1 MPHKLGGT
9 NFWPTPWMAMKSSD
23 SYDMIAQIEGIEQYN
38 PGRNVSCIHLRV
50 IGRIR
55 GQRTLVWK
63 GWRCPLPEEGGGGR
77 APYNGLYE
85 DVTPERVNFFTFPG
99 FLKGKGYH
107 QLMCIKG
114 L

>member
-1 MPHKLGGT
+1 MKG
-9 NFWPTPWMAMKSSD
+9 MAMPV
-23 SYDMIAQIEGIEQYN
+23 A
-38 PGRNVSCIHLRV
+38 
-50 IGRIR
+50 R
-55 GQRTLVWK
+55 G
-63 GWRCPLPEEGGGGR
+63 GGGGGR